1 MSPPIKNI
9 YYMLSYAFQSLNF
22 KEYNKISSEEFENIY
37 ELFSELIIIALN
49 RQIKQGLFREYMEIN
64 ETTSSIMGKININE
78 SIKSQSF
85 INKKLNCT
93 YDEFSVNSYL
103 NKIIKSTL
111 NILLKAPISKIR
123 KHKIKNIL
131 LYFHN
136 RYNRYK

>member
-1 MSPPIKNI
+1 
-9 YYMLSYAFQSLNF
+9 MLSYAFQSLNF